1 MPRKCWGLMEKF
13 IPTKRRKELY
23 ICQEPPCSFSHKEYV
38 GNLIKEIIHIDL
50 VVVILCD
57 YSFEVIEW
65 KQAGMDQEY
74 N

>member
-1 MPRKCWGLMEKF
+1 M
-13 IPTKRRKELY
+13 
-23 ICQEPPCSFSHKEYV
+23 EYV

-57 YSFEVIEW
+57 DSYELIEW
-65 KQAGMDQEY
+65 KQAGMDQER